1 MKQEA
6 LEILLKYWG
15 HASFRS
21 PQDQIINSVLDGQD
35 TLALLPTGGGKSIC
49 FQIPGML
56 KPGICLVVSPLI
68 ALMQDQIAN
77 LEQRGIKALTL
88 SGGISFEETND
99 LLDNCIFGGYKF
111 LYLSPEKLQV
121 DWIFE
126 RIKNLNVN
134 LIAIDEAHCISQ
146 WGHDFRPAYL
156 NISKLKE
163 HFKKIPFIAL
173 TASATQRVQ
182 QDICEQLHF
191 KNPQIFKK
199 SFKRDNLCYFV
210 TPVEDKLYR
219 IQQILTKNPEPSI
232 IYVNNRRACLELSN
246 QLNASG
252 FKAAYFH
259 GGLTNKEKK
268 KQMQSWFDQEVQAIV
283 ATNAFGMGIDKGN
296 VRTVI
301 HYNIPE
307 NLENYYQE
315 AGRAGRDGNKA
326 FAILLVGP
334 NDLNATESQFIHVLP
349 DKEYLKLVYKK
360 LNAFFRIAYGE
371 GINETFGFNFNG
383 FCKNYDLPVLKT
395 YNALQFLDNQGII
408 TLTKEFSNKTK
419 IKFVMPSKEVLR
431 YNSIYPKDE
440 EIVTALLR
448 TYSGIFEMDIDVNL
462 ALISKK
468 AQRSEEEIIEVI
480 KRLEE
485 KELLTVSLLN
495 NDSRITF
502 NDIRED
508 DLTIN
513 RVGIFLKVRNEI
525 KMQQFLAVKGYV
537 ENKDRCN
544 SSIITDYFDEPQQED
559 CGKCSYCINNK
570 KVIKTPNAMQLVMQ
584 ALKQAPKTS
593 RELMEQLPIPEKQLL
608 ETITYLLENSFI
620 SSDPLNKYHL
630 K

>member
-49 FQIPGML
+49 FQIPGLL

-371 GINETFGFNFNG
+371 GINEIFGFNFNG

-448 TYSGIFEMDIDVNL
+448 TYSGIFEMDMDVNL

-513 RVGIFLKVRNEI
+513 RVGKFLKVRNEI

-544 SSIITDYFDEPQQED
+544 SSIITNYFDEPQQED